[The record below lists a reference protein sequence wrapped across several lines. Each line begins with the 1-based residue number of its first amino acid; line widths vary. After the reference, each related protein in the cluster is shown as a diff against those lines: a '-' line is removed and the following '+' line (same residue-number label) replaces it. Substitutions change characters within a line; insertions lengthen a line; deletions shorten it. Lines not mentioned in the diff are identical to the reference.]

1 MVEAVSFRHGEASSQ
16 EHTCPGEESQL
27 TRSKLLIFNHLYN
40 LARVG
45 LSPALHPRV
54 CGLLGKLN
62 GGDMENISELT
73 AEHEMA
79 GEVPGIVIHGRF
91 EPLPRPS
98 ILAFIWGGKVRPVPA
113 LPFGRMSA

>member
-1 MVEAVSFRHGEASSQ
+1 
-16 EHTCPGEESQL
+16 
-27 TRSKLLIFNHLYN
+27 
-40 LARVG
+40 
-45 LSPALHPRV
+45 
-54 CGLLGKLN
+54 
-62 GGDMENISELT
+62 MENISELT
-73 AEHEMA
+73 AEQEMA